1 MEINLDNG
9 FYFGIG
15 AFETI
20 LLHEKK
26 LIFLSEHLKRL
37 DKALHFLKIKNSLNV
52 EDLYNFINKSR
63 HFNGAI
69 KIIVSEKNSLFEFK
83 ENPYSQSVYEKGF
96 SLTKSKLKKNEY
108 SPITYFK
115 TLNYAENILERQ
127 KAIEKGYNEAIFLN
141 TKNQITEGTVSNI
154 FFVKNNIIHTPKIS
168 CGLLNGIMR
177 QYILSNYDINE
188 KIITLDMINDFD
200 EVFLTNSLMGIM
212 PVANFEDKIFKSKKV
227 SNEILE
233 NYRKFINQ

>member
-1 MEINLDNG
+1 MKINLDNG

-20 LLHEKK
+20 LLHNKK
-26 LIFLSEHLKRL
+26 LVFLSEHLKRL
-37 DKALHFLKIKNSLNV
+37 DKALRFFKIKNSLNV
-52 EDLYNFINKSR
+52 DDLYNFIDKNQ

-83 ENPYSQSVYEKGF
+83 ENPYNQSTYENGF

-115 TLNYAENILERQ
+115 TLNYAENILEKQ
-127 KAIEKGYNEAIFLN
+127 KAIEKGYNEAIFFN

-154 FFVKNNIIHTPKIS
+154 FFVKNNIIYTPKIS

-177 QYILSNYDINE
+177 QYVLSNYNITE
-188 KIITLDMINDFD
+188 KIITIDMIDDFD
-200 EVFLTNSLMGIM
+200 EIFLTNSLMGIM
-212 PVANFEDKIFKSKKV
+212 PVSNFEDNYFKSRKI
-227 SNEILE
+227 SNEILD
-233 NYRKFINQ
+233 NYRKFIIK

>member
-1 MEINLDNG
+1 MEIKLDNG

-20 LLHEKK
+20 LLHNKK
-26 LIFLSEHLKRL
+26 LVFLSEHLKRL
-37 DKALHFLKIKNSLNV
+37 DKALRFFKIKNSLNV
-52 EDLYNFINKSR
+52 DDLYNFINKNQ

-83 ENPYSQSVYEKGF
+83 ENPYNQSTYEKGF

-154 FFVKNNIIHTPKIS
+154 FFVKNNIIYTPKIS

-177 QYILSNYDINE
+177 QYILSNYNINE
-188 KIITLDMINDFD
+188 KIITLDMMDDFD
-200 EVFLTNSLMGIM
+200 EAFLTNSLMGIM
-212 PVANFEDKIFKSKKV
+212 PVLNFEDKIFESKKV
-227 SNEILE
+227 SNEILN
-233 NYRKFINQ
+233 NYKKLIG

>member
-1 MEINLDNG
+1 MD
-9 FYFGIG
+9 
-15 AFETI
+15 
-20 LLHEKK
+20 
-26 LIFLSEHLKRL
+26 
-37 DKALHFLKIKNSLNV
+37 
-52 EDLYNFINKSR
+52 DLYNFINKNQ

-83 ENPYSQSVYEKGF
+83 ENPYNQSTYEKGF

-154 FFVKNNIIHTPKIS
+154 FFVKNNIIYTPKIS

-177 QYILSNYDINE
+177 QYILSNYNINE
-188 KIITLDMINDFD
+188 KIITLDMMDDFD
-200 EVFLTNSLMGIM
+200 EAFLTNSLMGIM
-212 PVANFEDKIFKSKKV
+212 PVLNFEDKIFKSKKV
-227 SNEILE
+227 SNEILN
-233 NYRKFINQ
+233 NYKKLIG

>member
-1 MEINLDNG
+1 MEIKLDNG

-37 DKALHFLKIKNSLNV
+37 DKALNFFKINNSLNV
-52 EDLYNFINKSR
+52 EDLYNFINKNQ

-83 ENPYSQSVYEKGF
+83 ENPYNQSTYEKGF

-154 FFVKNNIIHTPKIS
+154 FFVKNNIIYTPKIS

-177 QYILSNYDINE
+177 QYILSNYNINE
-188 KIITLDMINDFD
+188 KIITLDMMDDFD
-200 EVFLTNSLMGIM
+200 EAFLTNSLMGIM
-212 PVANFEDKIFKSKKV
+212 PVLNFEDKIFESKKV
-227 SNEILE
+227 SNEILN
-233 NYRKFINQ
+233 NYKKLIG

>member
-1 MEINLDNG
+1 MKINLDNG

-20 LLHEKK
+20 LLHNKK
-26 LIFLSEHLKRL
+26 LVFLSEHLKRL
-37 DKALHFLKIKNSLNV
+37 DKALRFFKIKNSLNV
-52 EDLYNFINKSR
+52 DDLYNFINKNQ

-83 ENPYSQSVYEKGF
+83 ENPYNQSTYEKGF

-154 FFVKNNIIHTPKIS
+154 FFVKNNIIYTPKIS

-177 QYILSNYDINE
+177 QYILSNYNINE
-188 KIITLDMINDFD
+188 KIITLDMMDDFD
-200 EVFLTNSLMGIM
+200 EAFLTNSLMGIM
-212 PVANFEDKIFKSKKV
+212 PVLNFEDKIFESKKV
-227 SNEILE
+227 SNEILN
-233 NYRKFINQ
+233 NYKKLIG